1 MKKLLLILGL
11 SLGLVGCGVSYEER
25 RKAQISAATDLC
37 VSYGYSR
44 GTSAI
49 AQCIQTE
56 TARAEE
62 DRRRRWQAIA
72 EAGEAL
78 QGPATT
84 TTNCNAWGNSLN
96 CTSTTW

>member
-37 VSYGYSR
+37 VSYGFSR

-49 AQCIQTE
+49 AQ
-56 TARAEE
+56 
-62 DRRRRWQAIA
+62 
-72 EAGEAL
+72 
-78 QGPATT
+78 
-84 TTNCNAWGNSLN
+84 
-96 CTSTTW
+96 